1 MYYAMLIGAS
11 FLFGSQFMVTKAF
24 EKNYGKTVRA
34 SLSFSLLYSLFAGVI
49 FFIIKL
55 VSSGTVFNLNSFS
68 LCMAFG
74 LSLVNILSS
83 AIGIKTLALG
93 DIAVYSLFLM
103 LGGMIVPFFAG
114 IVFLKESVSVCNL
127 IGVAIMIMLMLIIS
141 GMYRYLLSAFVE
153 AYTLIPING
162 TVFRFHKMLTG
173 FISFMTDFVIIGF
186 RICLPVFF
194 GKKNKNAGEAQTD
207 GDTKKKTS
215 VFFYVLCV
223 FLFILNGLS
232 STLSKF
238 NSVREGAA
246 LGAEFTFYTYGIQF
260 VISLA
265 AFALTTALGKSD
277 KTQNEE
283 KQPCILFRPVAIGCG
298 AAFGAV
304 NGTAFLMSS
313 VAAEHVVAVAQYPL
327 ITGATILFSSLLAF
341 LFYREKPT
349 ALQLVQIVISLAATI
364 LFMF

>member
-55 VSSGTVFNLNSFS
+55 VSSGTVFNLNPFS

-127 IGVAIMIMLMLIIS
+127 IGVAIMIIAL
-141 GMYRYLLSAFVE
+141 
-153 AYTLIPING
+153 
-162 TVFRFHKMLTG
+162 
-173 FISFMTDFVIIGF
+173 
-186 RICLPVFF
+186 CLPVFF

-207 GDTKKKTS
+207 CDTKKKTS

-283 KQPCILFRPVAIGCG
+283 KQPGILFRPVAIGCG

>member
-55 VSSGTVFNLNSFS
+55 ISSGTVFNLNSFS

-83 AIGIKTLALG
+83 TIGIKTLALG

-114 IVFLKESVSVCNL
+114 IVFLKESVSVRNL
-127 IGVAIMIMLMLIIS
+127 IGVAIMIIAL
-141 GMYRYLLSAFVE
+141 
-153 AYTLIPING
+153 
-162 TVFRFHKMLTG
+162 
-173 FISFMTDFVIIGF
+173 
-186 RICLPVFF
+186 CLPVFF
-194 GKKNKNAGEAQTD
+194 GKKTKNAGEAKTD

>member
-24 EKNYGKTVRA
+24 EKNNGKTVRA

-55 VSSGTVFNLNSFS
+55 ISSGTVFNLNPFS

-127 IGVAIMIMLMLIIS
+127 IGVAIMIIAL
-141 GMYRYLLSAFVE
+141 
-153 AYTLIPING
+153 
-162 TVFRFHKMLTG
+162 
-173 FISFMTDFVIIGF
+173 
-186 RICLPVFF
+186 CLPVFF
-194 GKKNKNAGEAQTD
+194 GKKNKNAVETQTD

-283 KQPCILFRPVAIGCG
+283 KQPGILFRPVAIGCG
-298 AAFGAV
+298 AAFGTV
-304 NGTAFLMSS
+304 NGTAFLLSS

>member
-55 VSSGTVFNLNSFS
+55 ISSGTVFNLNPFS

-83 AIGIKTLALG
+83 TIGIKTLALG

-127 IGVAIMIMLMLIIS
+127 IGVAIMIIAL
-141 GMYRYLLSAFVE
+141 
-153 AYTLIPING
+153 
-162 TVFRFHKMLTG
+162 
-173 FISFMTDFVIIGF
+173 
-186 RICLPVFF
+186 CLPVFF

-260 VISLA
+260 VISLS

-283 KQPCILFRPVAIGCG
+283 KQPVILFRPVAIGCG

>member
-127 IGVAIMIMLMLIIS
+127 IGVAIMIIAL
-141 GMYRYLLSAFVE
+141 
-153 AYTLIPING
+153 
-162 TVFRFHKMLTG
+162 
-173 FISFMTDFVIIGF
+173 
-186 RICLPVFF
+186 CLPVFF

-207 GDTKKKTS
+207 GNTKKKTS

-277 KTQNEE
+277 NTPNEE
-283 KQPCILFRPVAIGCG
+283 KQPVILFRPVAIGCG

>member
-55 VSSGTVFNLNSFS
+55 VSSGTVFNLNPFS

-127 IGVAIMIMLMLIIS
+127 IGVAIMIIAL
-141 GMYRYLLSAFVE
+141 
-153 AYTLIPING
+153 
-162 TVFRFHKMLTG
+162 
-173 FISFMTDFVIIGF
+173 
-186 RICLPVFF
+186 CLPVFF

-238 NSVREGAA
+238 NSVKEGAA

>member
-55 VSSGTVFNLNSFS
+55 ISSGTVFNLNPFS

-127 IGVAIMIMLMLIIS
+127 IGVAIMIIAL
-141 GMYRYLLSAFVE
+141 
-153 AYTLIPING
+153 
-162 TVFRFHKMLTG
+162 
-173 FISFMTDFVIIGF
+173 
-186 RICLPVFF
+186 CLPVFF

-238 NSVREGAA
+238 REGAA

-283 KQPCILFRPVAIGCG
+283 KQPVILFRPVAIGCG

-304 NGTAFLMSS
+304 NGTAFLLSS

>member
-55 VSSGTVFNLNSFS
+55 ISSGTVFNLNPFS

-127 IGVAIMIMLMLIIS
+127 IGVAIMIIAL
-141 GMYRYLLSAFVE
+141 
-153 AYTLIPING
+153 
-162 TVFRFHKMLTG
+162 
-173 FISFMTDFVIIGF
+173 
-186 RICLPVFF
+186 CLPVFF

-265 AFALTTALGKSD
+265 AFALTTASGKSD

>member
-1 MYYAMLIGAS
+1 M
-11 FLFGSQFMVTKAF
+11 FGSQFMVTKAF
-24 EKNYGKTVRA
+24 EKNYGKTVRT
-34 SLSFSLLYSLFAGVI
+34 SLSFSLLYSFFAGVI
-49 FFIIKL
+49 FLIIKL
-55 VSSGTVFNLNSFS
+55 ISSGTAFNPDPFS

-114 IVFLKESVSVCNL
+114 VVFLKESVSVCNL
-127 IGVAIMIMLMLIIS
+127 IGVAIMIFAL
-141 GMYRYLLSAFVE
+141 
-153 AYTLIPING
+153 
-162 TVFRFHKMLTG
+162 
-173 FISFMTDFVIIGF
+173 
-186 RICLPVFF
+186 CLPVFF

-260 VISLA
+260 VVSLL
-265 AFALTTALGKSD
+265 AFALTQAFGKND
-277 KTQNEE
+277 KTRENE
-283 KQPCILFRPVAIGCG
+283 KQPVMLFRTKAIGCG
-298 AAFGAV
+298 AAFGAI
-304 NGTAFLMSS
+304 NGTAFLLSS
-313 VAAEHVVAVAQYPL
+313 VAAEHVAAVAQYPL

-349 ALQLVQIVISLAATI
+349 ALQLVQIAISFAATV

>member
-127 IGVAIMIMLMLIIS
+127 IGVAIMIIAL
-141 GMYRYLLSAFVE
+141 
-153 AYTLIPING
+153 
-162 TVFRFHKMLTG
+162 
-173 FISFMTDFVIIGF
+173 
-186 RICLPVFF
+186 CLPVFF

-265 AFALTTALGKSD
+265 ASALTTASGKSD

-283 KQPCILFRPVAIGCG
+283 KQPGILFRPVAIGCG

>member
-1 MYYAMLIGAS
+1 MSYAMLIGAS

-55 VSSGTVFNLNSFS
+55 VSSGTVFNLNPFS

-127 IGVAIMIMLMLIIS
+127 IGVAIMIIAL
-141 GMYRYLLSAFVE
+141 
-153 AYTLIPING
+153 
-162 TVFRFHKMLTG
+162 
-173 FISFMTDFVIIGF
+173 
-186 RICLPVFF
+186 CLPVFF

-265 AFALTTALGKSD
+265 AFALTTASGKSD

-283 KQPCILFRPVAIGCG
+283 KQPGILFRPVAIGCG

>member
-55 VSSGTVFNLNSFS
+55 VSSGTVFNLNPFS

-127 IGVAIMIMLMLIIS
+127 IGVAIMIIAL
-141 GMYRYLLSAFVE
+141 
-153 AYTLIPING
+153 
-162 TVFRFHKMLTG
+162 
-173 FISFMTDFVIIGF
+173 
-186 RICLPVFF
+186 CLPVFF

-260 VISLA
+260 IISLA
-265 AFALTTALGKSD
+265 AFALTTASGKSD

-283 KQPCILFRPVAIGCG
+283 KQPGILFRPVAIGCG

>member
-55 VSSGTVFNLNSFS
+55 VSSGTVFNFNSFS

-127 IGVAIMIMLMLIIS
+127 IGVAIMIIAL
-141 GMYRYLLSAFVE
+141 
-153 AYTLIPING
+153 
-162 TVFRFHKMLTG
+162 
-173 FISFMTDFVIIGF
+173 
-186 RICLPVFF
+186 CLPVFF

-265 AFALTTALGKSD
+265 AFALTTASGKSD

-283 KQPCILFRPVAIGCG
+283 KQPGILFRPVAIGCG

>member
-127 IGVAIMIMLMLIIS
+127 IGVAIMIIAL
-141 GMYRYLLSAFVE
+141 
-153 AYTLIPING
+153 
-162 TVFRFHKMLTG
+162 
-173 FISFMTDFVIIGF
+173 
-186 RICLPVFF
+186 CLPVFF

-283 KQPCILFRPVAIGCG
+283 KQPGILFRPVAIGCG

>member
-127 IGVAIMIMLMLIIS
+127 IGVAIMIIAL
-141 GMYRYLLSAFVE
+141 
-153 AYTLIPING
+153 
-162 TVFRFHKMLTG
+162 
-173 FISFMTDFVIIGF
+173 
-186 RICLPVFF
+186 CLPVFF
-194 GKKNKNAGEAQTD
+194 GKKNKNAGEAQAD
-207 GDTKKKTS
+207 GVTKKKTS

-283 KQPCILFRPVAIGCG
+283 KQPGILFRPVAIGCG

>member
-55 VSSGTVFNLNSFS
+55 ITSGTVFNLNPFS

-127 IGVAIMIMLMLIIS
+127 IGVAIMIIAL
-141 GMYRYLLSAFVE
+141 
-153 AYTLIPING
+153 
-162 TVFRFHKMLTG
+162 
-173 FISFMTDFVIIGF
+173 
-186 RICLPVFF
+186 CLPVFF
-194 GKKNKNAGEAQTD
+194 GKQNKNAGEAQTD

-283 KQPCILFRPVAIGCG
+283 KQPVILFRPVAIGCG

>member
-114 IVFLKESVSVCNL
+114 IVFLKESISVCNL
-127 IGVAIMIMLMLIIS
+127 IGVAIMIIAL
-141 GMYRYLLSAFVE
+141 
-153 AYTLIPING
+153 
-162 TVFRFHKMLTG
+162 
-173 FISFMTDFVIIGF
+173 
-186 RICLPVFF
+186 CLPVFF

-265 AFALTTALGKSD
+265 AFALTTASGKSD
-277 KTQNEE
+277 KTQNEG
-283 KQPCILFRPVAIGCG
+283 KQPVILFRPVAIGCG

>member
-55 VSSGTVFNLNSFS
+55 VSSGTVFNLNPFS

-127 IGVAIMIMLMLIIS
+127 IGVAIMIIAL
-141 GMYRYLLSAFVE
+141 
-153 AYTLIPING
+153 
-162 TVFRFHKMLTG
+162 
-173 FISFMTDFVIIGF
+173 
-186 RICLPVFF
+186 CLPVFF

-207 GDTKKKTS
+207 GDTKKKTA

-283 KQPCILFRPVAIGCG
+283 KQPVILFRPVAIGCG

>member
-55 VSSGTVFNLNSFS
+55 ISSGTVFNLNPFS

-127 IGVAIMIMLMLIIS
+127 IGVAIMIIAL
-141 GMYRYLLSAFVE
+141 
-153 AYTLIPING
+153 
-162 TVFRFHKMLTG
+162 
-173 FISFMTDFVIIGF
+173 
-186 RICLPVFF
+186 CLPVFF

-207 GDTKKKTS
+207 DDTKKKTS

-277 KTQNEE
+277 KTQSEE
-283 KQPCILFRPVAIGCG
+283 KQPVILFRPVAIGCG

>member
-55 VSSGTVFNLNSFS
+55 VSSGTVFNLNPFS

-127 IGVAIMIMLMLIIS
+127 IGVAIMIIAL
-141 GMYRYLLSAFVE
+141 
-153 AYTLIPING
+153 
-162 TVFRFHKMLTG
+162 
-173 FISFMTDFVIIGF
+173 
-186 RICLPVFF
+186 CLPVFF
-194 GKKNKNAGEAQTD
+194 GKKNKNAGESQTD

-265 AFALTTALGKSD
+265 AFALTTASGKSD

-283 KQPCILFRPVAIGCG
+283 KQPGILFRPVAIGCG

>member
-55 VSSGTVFNLNSFS
+55 ISSGTVFNLNSFS

-127 IGVAIMIMLMLIIS
+127 IGVAIMIIAL
-141 GMYRYLLSAFVE
+141 
-153 AYTLIPING
+153 
-162 TVFRFHKMLTG
+162 
-173 FISFMTDFVIIGF
+173 
-186 RICLPVFF
+186 CLPVFF

-207 GDTKKKTS
+207 GDTRKKTS

-265 AFALTTALGKSD
+265 AFALTTASGKSD

>member
-55 VSSGTVFNLNSFS
+55 VSSGTVFNLNPFS

-127 IGVAIMIMLMLIIS
+127 IGVAIMIIAL
-141 GMYRYLLSAFVE
+141 
-153 AYTLIPING
+153 
-162 TVFRFHKMLTG
+162 
-173 FISFMTDFVIIGF
+173 
-186 RICLPVFF
+186 CLPVFF
-194 GKKNKNAGEAQTD
+194 GKKNKNAVEAQTE
-207 GDTKKKTS
+207 GDTTKKTS
-215 VFFYVLCV
+215 VFFYLLCV

-265 AFALTTALGKSD
+265 AFALTTASGKSD

-283 KQPCILFRPVAIGCG
+283 KQPGILSRPVAIGCG

>member
-55 VSSGTVFNLNSFS
+55 ISSGTVFNLNSFS

-127 IGVAIMIMLMLIIS
+127 IGVAIMIIAL
-141 GMYRYLLSAFVE
+141 
-153 AYTLIPING
+153 
-162 TVFRFHKMLTG
+162 
-173 FISFMTDFVIIGF
+173 
-186 RICLPVFF
+186 CLPVFF
-194 GKKNKNAGEAQTD
+194 GKKNKNTVEAQTD

-283 KQPCILFRPVAIGCG
+283 KQPGILVRPVAIGCG

>member
-55 VSSGTVFNLNSFS
+55 ISSGTVFNLNPFS

-127 IGVAIMIMLMLIIS
+127 IGVAIMIIAL
-141 GMYRYLLSAFVE
+141 
-153 AYTLIPING
+153 
-162 TVFRFHKMLTG
+162 
-173 FISFMTDFVIIGF
+173 
-186 RICLPVFF
+186 CLPVFF

-265 AFALTTALGKSD
+265 AFALTTASGKSD

-283 KQPCILFRPVAIGCG
+283 KQPVILFRPVAIGCG

-349 ALQLVQIVISLAATI
+349 VLQLVQIVISLAATI

>member
-55 VSSGTVFNLNSFS
+55 ISSGTVFNLNPFS

-127 IGVAIMIMLMLIIS
+127 IGVAIMIIAL
-141 GMYRYLLSAFVE
+141 
-153 AYTLIPING
+153 
-162 TVFRFHKMLTG
+162 
-173 FISFMTDFVIIGF
+173 
-186 RICLPVFF
+186 CLPVFF
-194 GKKNKNAGEAQTD
+194 GKKNKNAGEAQTN

-265 AFALTTALGKSD
+265 AFALTTASGKSD

-283 KQPCILFRPVAIGCG
+283 KQPVILFRPVAIGCG
-298 AAFGAV
+298 AAFGVV

>member
-55 VSSGTVFNLNSFS
+55 VSSGTVFNLNPFS

-127 IGVAIMIMLMLIIS
+127 IGVAIMIIAL
-141 GMYRYLLSAFVE
+141 
-153 AYTLIPING
+153 
-162 TVFRFHKMLTG
+162 
-173 FISFMTDFVIIGF
+173 
-186 RICLPVFF
+186 CLPVFF
-194 GKKNKNAGEAQTD
+194 GKKNKNAGETQTD

-265 AFALTTALGKSD
+265 AFALTTASGKSD

-283 KQPCILFRPVAIGCG
+283 KQPGILFRPVAIGCG